1 MCYTFSMV
9 LMKELN
15 KICSERKVAKDF
27 PSQIICRL
35 LGSKNSPCQ
44 LNKLCEQAEIKGIW
58 YFYTAVLLFVLLVY
72 LVLFWLL
79 RLTKLS
85 KLCYPLAMILI
96 IPLEWL
102 ATCFAATIQFL
113 RKLPF

>member
-1 MCYTFSMV
+1 MV
-9 LMKELN
+9 LINELN

-27 PSQIICRL
+27 PAQIICRL
-35 LGSKNSPCQ
+35 MGNKNSPCQ
-44 LNKLCEQAEIKGIW
+44 LNKLCEQAEAKGIW
-58 YFYTAVLLFVLLVY
+58 YFYTAVLVFILLLY

-85 KLCYPLAMILI
+85 KLCYPIAMILI
-96 IPLEWL
+96 VPLEWL
-102 ATCFAATIQFL
+102 ATCFAATIQFI

>member
-1 MCYTFSMV
+1 MV
-9 LMKELN
+9 LIRELN
-15 KICSERKVAKDF
+15 NICSKRKVAKDF

-35 LGSKNSPCQ
+35 LGNNSSPCK
-44 LNKLCEQAEIKGIW
+44 LNKLCEQAEAKGIW
-58 YFYTAVLLFVLLVY
+58 YFYTAILLFVLLFY
-72 LVLFWLL
+72 LVMFWLL

-96 IPLEWL
+96 VPLEWL
-102 ATCFAATIQFL
+102 ATCGAATIQFL